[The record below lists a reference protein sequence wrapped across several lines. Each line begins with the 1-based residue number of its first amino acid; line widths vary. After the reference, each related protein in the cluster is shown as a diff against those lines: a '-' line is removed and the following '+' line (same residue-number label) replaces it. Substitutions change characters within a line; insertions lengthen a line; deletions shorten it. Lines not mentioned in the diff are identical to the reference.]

1 MLSSTLTHLQK
12 VMQTKIYQLGQ
23 VLPVWPSAKL
33 LAATR
38 HQTLFHEIH
47 ELSALPEA
55 HFKALYR
62 PAINH
67 YAEFVQVLA
76 EEPSGGLGG
85 LLNLGLARGV
95 LALRQFATEAGSK
108 IDADPL
114 VNYAIFTAGL
124 FFDVAKVISQQ
135 EIAICTNAGNYMQA
149 WYPYLG
155 SMVEQHLEFYKIY
168 PYETSVYQAL
178 NHDAA
183 ALLARQMMP
192 SEGFAWLSS
201 DLELFIDWLASL
213 RGEQGE
219 GGRKISRWFS
229 LICMEDIL
237 IFLKNLPQVP
247 VEAITPAAPE
257 FEDQMYI
264 WLREGIANG
273 SITVNTHEA
282 GVHILDNGIL
292 YLNNELF
299 KRFLEARKMAGDP
312 ASLLAGKFNERFGLS
327 SQAVQ
332 EKTGYAAFLMQR
344 GDQKIIQPRNGMF
357 AYASLFL
364 ADTIGPEGAPFQPS
378 PHQKEITAALKV
390 SRALPGVK
398 QTITAAS
405 IRPQSPSSFKMR

>member
-38 HQTLFHEIH
+38 HQTLFNEIQ

-95 LALRQFATEAGSK
+95 LALRQFANEAGSK

-135 EIAICTNAGNYMQA
+135 EIAVCTNTGNYVQA

-192 SEGFAWLSS
+192 HEGFAWLSS

-219 GGRKISRWFS
+219 GGRKISRSLS
-229 LICMEDIL
+229 LIRSEDIL
-237 IFLKNLPQVP
+237 NFMKHLPQIL
-247 VEAITPAAPE
+247 VEVITPAE
-257 FEDQMYI
+257 MELEDQMYI

-273 SITVNTHEA
+273 SIAINNHEA
-282 GVHILDNGIL
+282 GVHILDNNIL

-299 KRFLEARKMAGDP
+299 KRFLEMHKIAVDP
-312 ASLLAGKFNERFGLS
+312 HLLAGKFNERFGLS

-364 ADTIGPEGAPFQPS
+364 ADTIGPEGVPFQPS
-378 PHQKEITAALKV
+378 PHQKEITSALKV
-390 SRALPGVK
+390 SRQLPGVK
-398 QTITAAS
+398 HTIAAAS